1 MTFSCKTLTLYD
13 VDKVRR
19 HTFIQYVMLAFTDA
33 SIARGRAGLAVVA
46 RPELAVVARPEIVNI
61 PRLRQKT
68 RQEIA
73 PWTTFFAHAR
83 HSNDINRLELAAI
96 FAAIII
102 EDPWT
107 PLTVH
112 SDSQTALD
120 QIHGA
125 KNRKYARLARMTLD
139 LIAARPGDTTFRKVK
154 AHSGNE
160 GNEYADALASASHA
174 RFGGEFVLPD
184 EYTTIHE
191 WFRCPGSCMCV
202 LPSNFYVDVK

>member
-1 MTFSCKTLTLYD
+1 
-13 VDKVRR
+13 
-19 HTFIQYVMLAFTDA
+19 MLAFTDA

-46 RPELAVVARPEIVNI
+46 RPELAVVARPELAVVARPELASI
-61 PRLRQKT
+61 PRLRQQT
-68 RQEIA
+68 RPDIIVA
-73 PWTTFFAHAR
+73 RPWTTFFAYAR

-96 FAAIII
+96 FAAIVI

-120 QIHGA
+120 QVHGA

-160 GNEYADALASASHA
+160 GNEYADSLASASHA

-184 EYTTIHE
+184 DYSMIDE

-202 LPSNFYVDVK
+202 MPSNFYVDVK

>member
-1 MTFSCKTLTLYD
+1 
-13 VDKVRR
+13 
-19 HTFIQYVMLAFTDA
+19 MLAFTDA
-33 SIARGRAGLAVVA
+33 SIARGRAGIAVVA
-46 RPELAVVARPEIVNI
+46 RPDTVVARPEIAVI
-61 PRLRQKT
+61 TRLRQKT
-68 RQEIA
+68 HPPTRPDIGVIARSEIV
-73 PWTTFFAHAR
+73 PWTTFFAYAQ

-120 QIHGA
+120 QVHGA

-174 RFGGEFVLPD
+174 RFGGEFVIPD
-184 EYTTIHE
+184 EYTTIRE
-191 WFRCPGSCMCV
+191 WIRRPGSCMCV
-202 LPSNFYVDVK
+202 LPSNYYVDIE